1 MNADGVQSS
10 LLVITQTIIVLPAQ
24 PHNLPPTWQPQRW
37 AMQTRWQ
44 WPLGW
49 PMPLGWWMPL

>member
-1 MNADGVQSS
+1 MCVNADGVQSN
-10 LLVITQTIIVLPAQ
+10 LLVTTQTIIVLPTQ

-37 AMQTRWQ
+37 AMLIGWQ

-49 PMPLGWWMPL
+49 PMPLG